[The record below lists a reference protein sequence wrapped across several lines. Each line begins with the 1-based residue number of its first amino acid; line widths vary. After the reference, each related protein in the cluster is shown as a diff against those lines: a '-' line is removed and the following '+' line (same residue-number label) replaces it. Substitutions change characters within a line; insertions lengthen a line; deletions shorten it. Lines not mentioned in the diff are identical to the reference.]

1 MNIGLIA
8 HDAKKKL
15 MQNFCIA
22 YRGILSKHEL
32 YATGTTGR
40 LIEEVTNLDVHKF
53 LAGHLGGQQQL
64 AAHIEQNLIDLV
76 IFLRDPLSPKSH
88 EPDLTSIMVVCDK
101 HNIPLATNLAT
112 AELLIK
118 ALERGDLEWRETFK

>member
-1 MNIGLIA
+1 MNVGLIA

-22 YRGILSKHEL
+22 YRGILNKHTL

-40 LIEEVTNLDVHKF
+40 LIEEVANLNVHKY
-53 LAGHLGGQQQL
+53 LAGALGGDQQMCAQ
-64 AAHIEQNLIDLV
+64 IENNELDMV
-76 IFLRDPLSPKSH
+76 IFLREPISPRSH
-88 EPDLTSIMVVCDK
+88 EPDVNNVVRLCDM

-112 AELLIK
+112 AELLIR
-118 ALERGDLEWRETFK
+118 ALDRGDLDWREMYK

>member
-22 YRGILSKHEL
+22 YRGILNKHTL

-40 LIEEVTNLDVHKF
+40 LIEEVANLSVHKY
-53 LAGHLGGQQQL
+53 LAGALGGAQQMCAQ
-64 AAHIEQNLIDLV
+64 IENNELDLI
-76 IFLRDPLSPKSH
+76 IFRRDPVSPRPH
-88 EPDLTSIMVVCDK
+88 EPDVNNVVRLCDM

-112 AELLIK
+112 AELLIR
-118 ALERGDLEWRETFK
+118 ALDRGDLDWREMYK

>member
-8 HDAKKKL
+8 HDSKKKL

-22 YRGILSKHEL
+22 YRGILLKNDL
-32 YATGTTGR
+32 FATGTTGR
-40 LIEEVTNLDVHKF
+40 LIEEVTSLSIHKY
-53 LAGHLGGQQQL
+53 LTGHLGGEQQMGAQ
-64 AAHIEQNLIDLV
+64 IESNMIDLM
-76 IFLRDPLSPKSH
+76 IFLRDPLTPKSH
-88 EPDLTSIMVVCDK
+88 EPDIKNIFRLCDT

-118 ALERGDLEWRETFK
+118 SLDRGDLEWREMYK

>member
-15 MQNFCIA
+15 MQSFCIA
-22 YRGILSKHEL
+22 YRGILSKNEL

-40 LIEEVTNLDVHKF
+40 LIEEVANLNVHKY
-53 LAGHLGGQQQL
+53 LAGHLGGGQQL
-64 AAHIEQNLIDLV
+64 AAQIEHNEIDLV
-76 IFLRDPLSPKSH
+76 IFLRDALSAKSH
-88 EPDLTSIMVVCDK
+88 EPDVDNVVRLCDM

-118 ALERGDLEWRETFK
+118 ALDRGDLEWREMYR

>member
-1 MNIGLIA
+1 MNVGLIA

-22 YRGILSKHEL
+22 YRGILMKHNL

-40 LIEEVTNLDVHKF
+40 LIEEVANLSIHKY
-53 LAGHLGGQQQL
+53 LAGHLGGAQQL
-64 AAHIEQNLIDLV
+64 GAQIEHNQIDMV

-88 EPDLTSIMVVCDK
+88 EPDVNNVVRLCDTY
-101 HNIPLATNLAT
+101 NIPLATNLAT
-112 AELLIK
+112 AELLVK
-118 ALERGDLEWRETFK
+118 ALDRGDLEWREMYR